1 LGGSDGSLA
10 KERALQID
18 KFEIGYFNGW
28 LVVIYILLVS
38 VFLLG
43 ILRPRRKVEWKS
55 AGVAQAWVMA
65 LYAEMYGVPLTAY
78 FVMAWVGRT
87 QADAENHFNG
97 HLWPIIFSVPE
108 AYLRPTQIWLT
119 FIGQLLIVSGG
130 LLAVIGWRKIHRA
143 VASNSLAQTGL
154 YRFIR
159 HPQYTGFY
167 LFLIGSVINWPTL
180 LTFFTLPV
188 LCWVYRR
195 LAIAEEQDAL
205 ETFGTDYQKYMQR
218 TGRFVPKFF
227 G

>member
-1 LGGSDGSLA
+1 M
-10 KERALQID
+10 QVD

-119 FIGQLLIVSGG
+119 FIGQLFIVSGG
-130 LLAVIGWRKIHRA
+130 LLAVIGWREIHRA
-143 VASNSLAQTGL
+143 VALNSLAQTGL

>member
-1 LGGSDGSLA
+1 M
-10 KERALQID
+10 QID

-119 FIGQLLIVSGG
+119 FIGQLFIVSGG
-130 LLAVIGWRKIHRA
+130 LLAVIGWREIHRA